1 LTRRLATFFGNVAKY
16 FGRHSGTLEF
26 TMNSGVMDG
35 YESIRLEEVEELIG
49 KPVWTIVDELD
60 EMLDIILL

>member
-1 LTRRLATFFGNVAKY
+1 M
-16 FGRHSGTLEF
+16 LEF

-35 YESIRLEEVEELIG
+35 YESIRLEEVEELVE